1 MLLPRA
7 SRLTPYVLAVAAT
20 AGAAA
25 LRVVMAPIWD
35 TSFPVVTFT
44 PAILLSAWFGGVWP
58 GLLATLLSAATIS
71 HLGMPGPPAPNLG
84 HALGLLVF
92 VATGS
97 LISWL
102 VGAQRR
108 TRRRLSQNVR
118 DLQDL
123 ALIRADADEAR
134 SRLAAIVQFSD
145 DAIISKNLNG
155 TITSWNAAAE
165 QMFGYTEEEIVGRPI
180 TTIIPGDRLSEEAH
194 VISAI
199 RRGEVV
205 DHFET
210 LRLRKDGTQVPVSLT
225 VSPLRDGAGEI
236 VGASK
241 IARDFSAREAADA
254 ERAKLLAREH
264 TARMEA
270 ELANRRRDE
279 FLAML
284 GHELRNP
291 LAAISSA
298 AYVLGRAG
306 GPDSRDS
313 ARLVI
318 ARQTT
323 QLARILD
330 DLLDVARAIT
340 GKIRLDPK
348 PVDLH
353 DATQRVVAGLRD
365 TGQADR
371 HRITLEGEP
380 IWIHGDLV
388 RLEQIISNLLT
399 NALKF
404 TAPGG
409 SIRVQVAREEGT
421 AVLRVADSGIGITE
435 DMLPRVFEL
444 FAQGPTSLDRTQ
456 GGLGIGLTLVKQLTE
471 LHGGRV
477 EAQSAGVGLGTTIT
491 VRFPAVGALGA
502 DAEPPASGGH
512 AKLRILIVEDNDD
525 SREMLRT
532 ILELWNHDV
541 REAADGPSAVERANE
556 FGPDVALIDVGLP
569 GLDGYEVCRR
579 LRASPGARTPR
590 LIALTGYGQAQDVE
604 RARAAGFDAH
614 LVKPVPPDHLMELL
628 AAHDCRFDMPSQ

>member
-1 MLLPRA
+1 MATPSA
-7 SRLTPYVLAVAAT
+7 SWSSWRPGSSS
-20 AGAAA
+20 AGSSA
-25 LRVVMAPIWD
+25 
-35 TSFPVVTFT
+35 
-44 PAILLSAWFGGVWP
+44 LSAGP
-58 GLLATLLSAATIS
+58 GAVCAQ
-71 HLGMPGPPAPNLG
+71 NL
-84 HALGLLVF
+84 
-92 VATGS
+92 
-97 LISWL
+97 
-102 VGAQRR
+102 
-108 TRRRLSQNVR
+108 R
-118 DLQDL
+118 DLQDH
-123 ALIRADADEAR
+123 ALIREAADNAR

-145 DAIISKNLNG
+145 DAIISKNLEG

-165 QMFGYTEEEIVGRPI
+165 RMFGYSEEEIVGRPI
-180 TTIIPGDRLSEEAH
+180 TTIIPEDRLSEE
-194 VISAI
+194 VKVLSAI
-199 RRGEVV
+199 CRGEVV

-210 LRLRKDGTQVPVSLT
+210 LRLRKDGTQVAVSLT

-241 IARDFSAREAADA
+241 IARDISAREAADA
-254 ERAKLLAREH
+254 ERTMLLAREH
-264 TARMEA
+264 AARMEA

-298 AYVLGRAG
+298 AYVLGRVG

-348 PVDLH
+348 PVNLH
-353 DATQRVVAGLRD
+353 DATQRAVAGLRD

-371 HRITLEGEP
+371 HLITLEGEP
-380 IWIHGDLV
+380 IWILGDLV

-409 SIRVQVAREEGT
+409 SIRVQVAREEDS

-444 FAQGPTSLDRTQ
+444 FAQGPTSLDRSQ
-456 GGLGIGLTLVKQLTE
+456 GGLGIGLTLVKKLTE
-471 LHGGRV
+471 AHGGRV
-477 EAQSAGVGLGTTIT
+477 EAQSAGVGQGTTIT
-491 VRFPAVGALGA
+491 IRFPAVGALAA

-512 AKLRILIVEDNDD
+512 ATRRILIVEDDND

-541 REAADGPSAVERANE
+541 REAADGPSAIEMARE

-579 LRASPGARTPR
+579 LRASFGARTPR
-590 LIALTGYGQAQDVE
+590 LIALTGYGLAQDVE
-604 RARAAGFDAH
+604 SARAAGFDAH
-614 LVKPVPPDHLMELL
+614 LVKPVPPDHLIELL
-628 AAHDCRFDMPSQ
+628 AAPPRRHDG

>member
-7 SRLTPYVLAVAAT
+7 SRLTPYVLAIAAT

-44 PAILLSAWFGGVWP
+44 PAILLSVWFGGVWP

-108 TRRRLSQNVR
+108 TRRRLSQNLR
-118 DLQDL
+118 DLQDDT
-123 ALIRADADEAR
+123 LIREVADQAR

-145 DAIISKNLNG
+145 DAIVSKNLEG
-155 TITSWNAAAE
+155 IITSWNAAAE
-165 QMFGYTEEEIVGRPI
+165 RMFGYTEEEILGRPI
-180 TTIIPGDRLSEEAH
+180 TTIIPEDRLSEE
-194 VISAI
+194 VNVLSAI
-199 RRGEVV
+199 CRGEVF

-210 LRLRKDGTQVPVSLT
+210 LRLRKDGTQIPVSLT
-225 VSPLRDGAGEI
+225 VSPLRDGAGKI

-241 IARDFSAREAADA
+241 IARDISAREAADA
-254 ERAKLLAREH
+254 ERTMLLAREH
-264 TARMEA
+264 AARMEA
-270 ELANRRRDE
+270 ELASRRRDE

-306 GPDSRDS
+306 GPDSMDL

-340 GKIRLDPK
+340 GKIRLELK

-353 DATQRVVAGLRD
+353 EVTQRVVVGLRD
-365 TGQADR
+365 TGQAER
-371 HRITLEGEP
+371 HHITLEGEP
-380 IWIHGDLV
+380 VWIQGDLV

-404 TAPGG
+404 TVRGG

-421 AVLRVADSGIGITE
+421 AVLRVADSGIGISE
-435 DMLPRVFEL
+435 EMLPRVFEL
-444 FAQGPTSLDRTQ
+444 FVQGPTPLDRTQ
-456 GGLGIGLTLVKQLTE
+456 GGLGIGLTLCQ
-471 LHGGRV
+471 
-477 EAQSAGVGLGTTIT
+477 A
-491 VRFPAVGALGA
+491 
-502 DAEPPASGGH
+502 
-512 AKLRILIVEDNDD
+512 
-525 SREMLRT
+525 
-532 ILELWNHDV
+532 
-541 REAADGPSAVERANE
+541 
-556 FGPDVALIDVGLP
+556 ID
-569 GLDGYEVCRR
+569 
-579 LRASPGARTPR
+579 RASRWVRRGPERRSGPGHDRHGQLPRRRGARRGRRATGLRRPR
-590 LIALTGYGQAQDVE
+590 
-604 RARAAGFDAH
+604 H
-614 LVKPVPPDHLMELL
+614 
-628 AAHDCRFDMPSQ
+628 AAHSHRGGQRR